1 MAEASLILTNFTA
14 GELSPR
20 LAGRIDQAKY
30 YNGCKTLQNM
40 LIYPHGGAVR
50 RPGTYFVAET
60 KDSTKKVRLIP
71 FEFSTEQAYI
81 LEFGHEYMRVYK
93 DNGQVESGGSP
104 YEIST
109 PYQESE
115 LFELKY
121 VQSADTMYITHP
133 NHKPKKLTRTGH
145 TSWTLSDYAPTAD
158 PFTSADNYPSC
169 VAFFE
174 ERLVFAGSNNNPQK
188 IWASVSGDF
197 EDMTTGA
204 GDDAAF
210 VYTIAAD
217 QVNAIEWMSPQ
228 EYLLIG
234 TVGGEWRLGSTAS
247 GEPVTATN
255 VTCKRQS
262 TYGSRNIQG
271 LLVNDVVLFIQKAGK
286 KIRELT
292 FSWEKDGYVA
302 PDLTIL
308 AEHITSGGIVQTA
321 YQAQPDSIFWCIR
334 SDGVLLGMTYERPQE
349 VVGWHRHI
357 TDGEIESVAVIPAST
372 HDEVWVSV
380 KRTINGTT
388 KRYVE
393 YFKSASIPDEQKD
406 CFYIDSGLTYDGGD
420 AKTITG
426 ATQANPV
433 VITSTAHGFSNG
445 DTVRIKGVV
454 GMTELN
460 YKVFTVANVTA
471 DTFELSGI
479 DGTGYSAYVSGGTIE
494 KVTHVVSGLGH
505 LQGKDVAVLVDGAV
519 EPNCTVSGGGTITFN
534 EDVYANK
541 AHVGL
546 PFTSILETME
556 LNIDMSDG
564 TAQGRTKRISS
575 ATIRFYKT
583 IAAKAGYDENNLD
596 NIPFRKTQD
605 SMNEPLPFFTGDKD
619 VSFPKG
625 YEKSA
630 KVMVVQD
637 QPLPMT
643 VLSIMPKVAV
653 YER

>member
-1 MAEASLILTNFTA
+1 MAEANLILTNFTA

-20 LAGRIDQAKY
+20 LAGRVDQSKY

-50 RPGTYFVAET
+50 RPGTYFVAEA
-60 KDSTKKVRLIP
+60 KDSSKKVRLIP

-81 LEFGHEYMRVYK
+81 LEFGHQYMRVYK

-121 VQSADTMYITHP
+121 VQSADTMYIVHP

-158 PFTSADNYPSC
+158 PFTSADNYPC
-169 VAFFE
+169 YVAFFE
-174 ERLVFAGSNNNPQK
+174 ERLVFAGSNNDPQK
-188 IWASVSGDF
+188 IWASVSGNF

-210 VYTIAAD
+210 VYVIAAD
-217 QVNAIEWMSPQ
+217 QVNAIQWLSPQ
-228 EYLLIG
+228 NYLLIG
-234 TVGGEWRLGSTAS
+234 TVGGEWRLGSTTA

-262 TYGSRNIQG
+262 TYGSKNIQG
-271 LLVNDVVLFIQKAGK
+271 LLVNDVVLFVQKAGK
-286 KIRELT
+286 KVRELT

-302 PDLTIL
+302 PDMTIL
-308 AEHITSGGIVQTA
+308 AEHITGAGIVNTA
-321 YQAQPDSIFWCIR
+321 YQQQPDSILWCVR
-334 SDGVLLGMTYERPQE
+334 SDGVLIGMTYERPQE
-349 VVGWHRHI
+349 VIGWHRHV
-357 TDGEIESVAVIPAST
+357 TEGEVESVAVIPASD
-372 HDEVWVSV
+372 HDQIWVSV
-380 KRTINGTT
+380 KRTIDGTV
-388 KRYVE
+388 KRYIE
-393 YFKSASIPDEQKD
+393 YFKSASIPDEQEN
-406 CFYIDSGLTYDGGD
+406 CFYVDCGLTYDGGE
-420 AKTITG
+420 AKDITG

-445 DTVRIKGVV
+445 DKVRIREVQ
-454 GMTELN
+454 GMVELN
-460 YKVFTVANVTA
+460 WNVYTVANA
-471 DTFELSGI
+471 AANTFELSGI
-479 DGTGYSAYVSGGTIE
+479 DGTSFGAYTSGG
-494 KVTHVVSGLGH
+494 KVEEVAKTVSGLGH
-505 LQGKDVAVLVDGAV
+505 LKNKEVSILSDGAV
-519 EPNCTVSGGGTITFN
+519 HPDLTVSAGGEVTL
-534 EDVYANK
+534 DRYANMI
-541 AHVGL
+541 HIGL
-546 PFTSILETME
+546 SYSSILETME
-556 LNIDMSDG
+556 LNIDLADG

-575 ATIRFYKT
+575 STIRFYKT
-583 IAAKAGYDENNLD
+583 IAAKAGYDENSLD
-596 NIPFRKTQD
+596 SIPFRETD
-605 SMNEPLPFFTGDKD
+605 DLMNEPLPFFTGDKEI
-619 VSFPKG
+619 SFPKG
-625 YEKSA
+625 YDKSA

-643 VLSIMPKVAV
+643 VLSIMPRVAV